1 MSAAM
6 IPDEDLHAFLDGEL
20 PARRAAEVADAVATT
35 PDLAARLAAF
45 RADKRALADLYR
57 TVAHDAIPQ
66 AWLTR
71 IEQATAPTVSP
82 IIPARAALRPAARR
96 APWVMALAASLAVLA
111 VATVLRPHNGPPQDP
126 ILAEAA
132 AARGDTLPPASRLPA
147 PTLADATTALRQ
159 AVGLNL
165 RAPDLSALHWQLA
178 EMETY
183 SHAATLRYTNASG
196 QHLTLYL
203 RPSAGT
209 PRFDLLRDGK
219 LRTCIWQDEV
229 VGAVMMGEMTAG
241 QMMRVASAAYLALN
255 I

>member
-6 IPDEDLHAFLDGEL
+6 ISDEDLHAFMDGEL
-20 PARRAAEVADAVATT
+20 PAGRAAEVADAVATM

-57 TVAHDAIPQ
+57 PMGQAAIPQ
-66 AWLTR
+66 AWRTL
-71 IEQATAPTVSP
+71 IEQATAPAVSP
-82 IIPARAALRPAARR
+82 VVPMRAAVRPARR
-96 APWVMALAASLAVLA
+96 APWVMALAAAVAVLA
-111 VATVLRPHNGPPQDP
+111 VASVLRPHGGKAPDP

-132 AARGDTLPPASRLPA
+132 AARVDTLPAARRLAA
-147 PTLADATTALRQ
+147 PSLADATSALRQ
-159 AVGLNL
+159 SVGLRLN
-165 RAPDLSALHWQLA
+165 APDLSRLHWKLA

-183 SHAATLRYTNASG
+183 RHAATLRYVSASG

-203 RPSAGT
+203 RPSAGA

-229 VGAVMMGEMTAG
+229 VGAVMMGEMSAG
-241 QMMRVASAAYLALN
+241 QMMRVASAAYLALS